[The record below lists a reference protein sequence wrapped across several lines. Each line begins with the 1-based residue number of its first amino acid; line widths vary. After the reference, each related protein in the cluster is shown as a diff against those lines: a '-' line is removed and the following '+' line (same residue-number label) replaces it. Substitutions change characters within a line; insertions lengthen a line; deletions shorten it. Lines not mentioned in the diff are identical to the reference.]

1 MGLTVTLQVAD
12 LSPQVAVMVA
22 SPTETA
28 VTLPSISTV
37 AIAASEVDH
46 VTVLSVTS
54 SGRTV
59 AVNFSLAPMVR
70 VSSVLSK
77 AMLSAS
83 IGLTVTL
90 QVAVLSPQVA
100 VMVASPTA
108 TAVTLPSV
116 PTVAIAASEVDQVT
130 VLSVTS
136 SGRTVAVNFS
146 LAPMVRVSSVLSRV
160 MLSASIGLTVTLQ
173 VADLS
178 PQVAVMV
185 ASPIETAVTLPSLST
200 VAIDASEVDQVT
212 VLSVT
217 SSGRTV
223 ALSFSVSPI
232 VRLNSVLS
240 KVMLSASIG
249 LTVTLQVA
257 DLSPHFAVMVASP
270 TATAVTLPS
279 ASTVAIA
286 ASEVDQV
293 TVLSVTSSGRTVA
306 VSFSLA
312 PMVRVSS
319 VLSRVMLSAS
329 IGLTVTLQVAERQD
343 PSTVEHVMFASP
355 TEIAV
360 TKPNSLTVATSL
372 LSLIQTRCL
381 FDALSGLITGDNLIV
396 SPTTNTSCAA
406 RPSSCTKLT
415 GYVSIELNFCQA
427 FDSM

>member
-1 MGLTVTLQVAD
+1 
-12 LSPQVAVMVA
+12 MVA
-22 SPTETA
+22 SPTKIA
-28 VTLPSISTV
+28 VTLPSLSTV

-54 SGRTV
+54 SGRTI
-59 AVNFSLAPMVR
+59 AVSFSLAPMV
-70 VSSVLSK
+70 S
-77 AMLSAS
+77 
-83 IGLTVTL
+83 
-90 QVAVLSPQVA
+90 
-100 VMVASPTA
+100 
-108 TAVTLPSV
+108 
-116 PTVAIAASEVDQVT
+116 
-130 VLSVTS
+130 
-136 SGRTVAVNFS
+136 
-146 LAPMVRVSSVLSRV
+146 VSSVLSR
-160 MLSASIGLTVTLQ
+160 
-173 VADLS
+173 
-178 PQVAVMV
+178 
-185 ASPIETAVTLPSLST
+185 
-200 VAIDASEVDQVT
+200 
-212 VLSVT
+212 
-217 SSGRTV
+217 
-223 ALSFSVSPI
+223 
-232 VRLNSVLS
+232 
-240 KVMLSASIG
+240 VMLSASIG

-279 ASTVAIA
+279 ASTVAIDA
-286 ASEVDQV
+286 SEVDQVTTLSVTSLGRTVAVSFSLAPMVSVSSVLSRAMLSASIGLTVTLQVADLSPQVAVMVASPTTTAVTLPSASTVAIDASEVDQV
-293 TVLSVTSSGRTVA
+293 TVLSVTSPGRTVA
-306 VSFSLA
+306 VNFALA
-312 PMVRVSS
+312 PVVSVSS